1 MSIQEFNLTEI
12 KKTLN
17 CKYSEIA
24 KIGVFGSGRLEGIWE
39 GSGQIFNP
47 DDLF

>member
-24 KIGVFGSGRLEGIWE
+24 KIGVFGNEYLDGIWE
-39 GSGQIFNP
+39 RVWTDI
-47 DDLF
+47 